1 MVNEWFNNMPNLS
14 VNLAIDV
21 HMQRSISGFVGR
33 SRIRSQFLST
43 VSFPLIPQYVSV
55 ISDFRAM
62 PADGDGN
69 GRFSAAASRVC
80 IYWPGESSGIIFD
93 VELSLPGLTYF
104 VPVVWMETG
113 LQQDQ
118 CLFQHW
124 VVSESL
130 QRHWAG
136 NETEVRLTVKTG
148 AVNWRNV
155 PLFFHNRAWAC
166 FSLREK

>member
-1 MVNEWFNNMPNLS
+1 
-14 VNLAIDV
+14 
-21 HMQRSISGFVGR
+21 
-33 SRIRSQFLST
+33 
-43 VSFPLIPQYVSV
+43 
-55 ISDFRAM
+55 M

-104 VPVVWMETG
+104 VPVVWMVTG

-155 PLFFHNRAWAC
+155 PLFFSQPWLSMFFIKRKTVTDINLMRPGRTWPIQKHKG
-166 FSLREK
+166 LKIEKHWKNAHTNKKTQRQHE